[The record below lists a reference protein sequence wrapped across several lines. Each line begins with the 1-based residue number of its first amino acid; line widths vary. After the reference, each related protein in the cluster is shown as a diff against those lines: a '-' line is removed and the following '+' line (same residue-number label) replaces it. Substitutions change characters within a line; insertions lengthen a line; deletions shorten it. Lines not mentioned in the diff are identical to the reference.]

1 MKGVEQGFRG
11 RWSVLLPQPSESEL
25 LRLRIEFD
33 PALRGYDREQVRRY
47 VEDTEAE
54 LRLLAADRDAAL
66 RRAEELVALVDDLR
80 VRNRE
85 LQASLDRLCR
95 TPPDP
100 AVLPLHLSRMV
111 ELAQQEAAEIRN
123 RAEAAA
129 ERTWAAAR
137 ESAARLR
144 ARHERLLSEL
154 DRRRGELEQQQ
165 RELMREANRQV
176 EELLAEAG
184 RRRRELGEQAAAH
197 RRQVRH
203 DFEVAMAARRERAER
218 EHADR
223 AAAARA
229 EAAEMVARA
238 REEADRLLAAA
249 EREATALRAVRDD
262 AAARIASARG
272 ILTRAMPLL
281 EPEPEPRPTRPPQSP
296 QSPQRGGQPTAA
308 RESPATRAGTALAA
322 TA

>member
-1 MKGVEQGFRG
+1 
-11 RWSVLLPQPSESEL
+11 VLQPQPSESEL
-25 LRLRIEFD
+25 LPLPIEFD
-33 PALRGYDREQVRRY
+33 QALRGYDREQVRRY

-66 RRAEELVALVDDLR
+66 RRAEELVALVDHLR

-85 LQASLDRLCR
+85 LQASLDRICR
-95 TPPDP
+95 TPPDTET
-100 AVLPLHLSRMV
+100 LSQRLGRMV
-111 ELAQQEAAEIRN
+111 ELAQQEATEIRN

-154 DRRRGELEQQQ
+154 DRRRAELEQQH

-176 EELLAEAG
+176 EELLADAR
-184 RRRRELGEQAAAH
+184 RRRRELDEQAAAH

-203 DFEVAMAARRERAER
+203 DFEIAMAARRERAER
-218 EHADR
+218 EHAER

-229 EAAEMVARA
+229 EADETVARA
-238 REEADRLLAAA
+238 RERARRLLADA
-249 EREATALRAVRDD
+249 EREAAALLAVRDD
-262 AAARIASARG
+262 AAARIASARE
-272 ILTRAMPLL
+272 ILKRATPLL
-281 EPEPEPRPTRPPQSP
+281 EPEAKPAPSSPRSAQLPQSTE
-296 QSPQRGGQPTAA
+296 SAQPSRRDVQQASA
-308 RESPATRAGTALAA
+308 RESPAAQPGAALAA
-322 TA
+322 TG